1 MRDLSR
7 AVALLVAV
15 LLLLRDDVIATGAD
29 AMRAATILV
38 ALVVL
43 AALTLWR
50 DGFVTASGVALG
62 AHYAGAL
69 AFGRVE
75 VDLAAPVVAGLIVVY
90 LELLDLAA
98 SLPRDRR
105 VDRAFALAR
114 LRHAGV
120 VLAIAVAGG
129 VVAFGV
135 AAVPWPSSQLLRAAG
150 VAGATLAVAIPLGLV
165 RVRR

>member
-1 MRDLSR
+1 MRDVSR
-7 AVALLVAV
+7 ATALLIAV
-15 LLLLRDDVIATGAD
+15 LLLLRDDVIAAGAD
-29 AMRAATILV
+29 AMRTATIFTALLV
-38 ALVVL
+38 LL
-43 AALTLWR
+43 GMTLWR

-69 AFGRVE
+69 VFGKVE
-75 VDLAAPVVAGLIVVY
+75 IDLAAPFVAGLIVVY

-105 VDRAFALAR
+105 VDRPFAMAR

-120 VLAIAVAGG
+120 VLGIAVAGG
-129 VVAFGV
+129 VAAFGV
-135 AAVPWPSSQLLRAAG
+135 AAVPWPSSQLLRAVG
-150 VAGATLAVAIPLGLV
+150 VAGATVAVAVPLGLA